1 MKTMIGDKPRYAIIY
16 KFYFLIKTP
25 CIMCLKNDTSI
36 VQLTNKDIN
45 RLKKSCTWL
54 FDNIIMCFLHWMS
67 LQSNKIAI
75 IDYLSY
81 LNERWN

>member
-25 CIMCLKNDTSI
+25 YIMCLKNDTST

-45 RLKKSCTWL
+45 RLKKSCAWL
-54 FDNIIMCFLHWMS
+54 CYSIIMCFLRWIS
-67 LQSNKIAI
+67 LQSNKIAV
-75 IDYLSY
+75 IDSLSY
-81 LNERWN
+81 LNET